1 VVRVEETRLFV
12 AELDAINGTPV
23 LDIKPV
29 MKEFLPRQEIHQPT
43 WSHEIMRQYWLPR
56 SYKPFNTGKRR

>member
-1 VVRVEETRLFV
+1 VVRVEATRLLV
-12 AELDAINGTPV
+12 SELDVINGTPV

-29 MKEFLPRQEIHQPT
+29 MEEFLPRQEIRQPA

-56 SYKPFNTGKRR
+56 P